1 MKSNAPG
8 PSRPGQGAL
17 RLPFFYGWL
26 IVAIAVVS
34 GAFAVGTASWALSA
48 LISPMET
55 ELGWSRST
63 IFGALTL
70 RALLSGMLAP
80 FIWPY
85 MDRPRGPLVLT
96 MIGAVSLG
104 GSLMG
109 LKYVQEPW
117 QFYMLFGVLGS
128 VSMLGSGFFLA
139 QTVVPKWFVR
149 KRGRALG
156 LATMGTGAGAFFPL
170 FLNPILEAMGWRDTW
185 FILGL
190 AGLVIL
196 APLATMMRRQPED
209 LGLLPDGATE
219 PVSAVMRP
227 EGALS
232 PSDMRIHGRSL
243 TRQEVV
249 RRPVFWLLVLILGLG
264 GLGLQGYQPNWIPYL
279 TDSGISPATVSY
291 AISTYAVFSIVFRV
305 FLWGYLA
312 DRFPARYLLTAQAAI
327 IAGTVVMLLNVDS
340 TPALFAFAA
349 VSGMGIGGW
358 VLLQPLIVADYF
370 GRGHLGSINGIMRP
384 ILTVSTASGPL
395 IIAGIY
401 DFSGAYFWAF
411 ILVLAAWGIMG
422 MVALITRPPS
432 RGPVPETK
440 TQ

>member
-1 MKSNAPG
+1 MKSNPADTP
-8 PSRPGQGAL
+8 RPKSFTP
-17 RLPFFYGWL
+17 RLPFFYGWI
-26 IVAIAVVS
+26 IVAIAVIS
-34 GAFAVGTASWALSA
+34 GAFFVGTASWALSA
-48 LISPMET
+48 LLSPMEA

-85 MDRPRGPLVLT
+85 MDRPKGPLVLT

-117 QFYMLFGVLGS
+117 QFYLLFGVLGS

-139 QTVVPKWFVR
+139 QTVVPKWFLR

-170 FLNPILEAMGWRDTW
+170 FLNPILESTGWRDTW

-196 APLATMMRRQPED
+196 APLAALMRRQPED

-219 PVSAVMRP
+219 PVNTLSTP
-227 EGALS
+227 GATLS
-232 PSDMRIHGRSL
+232 LSDMRTQGRSL

-249 RRPVFWLLVLILGLG
+249 RRPVFWLLLLILGLG
-264 GLGLQGYQPNWIPYL
+264 GLGLQGYQPNWIPYI
-279 TDSGISPATVSY
+279 TDSGISPATASY
-291 AISTYAVFSIVFRV
+291 AMSVYAVFSIVFRV

-312 DRFPARYLLTAQAAI
+312 DHFPARYLLTAQASI
-327 IAGTVVMLLNVDS
+327 IALTVVMLLNVDS
-340 TPALFAFAA
+340 TLSLFAFAA

-370 GRGHLGSINGIMRP
+370 GREHLGSINGIMRP

-401 DFSGAYFWAF
+401 DLSGAYFWAF
-411 ILVLAAWGIMG
+411 VLVLAAWGTMG
-422 MVALITRPPS
+422 LVALVTHPPS
-432 RGPVPETK
+432 RGPAQEIK

>member
-1 MKSNAPG
+1 MKSNPV
-8 PSRPGQGAL
+8 GAL
-17 RLPFFYGWL
+17 QPKPAARRLPFFYGWL

-48 LISPMET
+48 LISPMES

-70 RALLSGMLAP
+70 RALLSGVLAP

-85 MDRPRGPLVLT
+85 MDRPKGPLALT

-104 GSLMG
+104 VSLMG
-109 LKYVQEPW
+109 LRFVHEPW
-117 QFYMLFGVLGS
+117 QFYALFGVVGS

-170 FLNPILEAMGWRDTW
+170 FLNPILEAVGWRDSW
-185 FILGL
+185 FILGV

-196 APLATMMRRQPED
+196 APLAMLMRRQPED

-219 PVSAVMRP
+219 PTRTVERP
-227 EGALS
+227 VGTLS
-232 PSDMRIHGRSL
+232 PSDMRMHGRSL

-291 AISTYAVFSIVFRV
+291 AISTYAVFSILFRV

-327 IAGTVVMLLNVDS
+327 IAITVVMLFNVNS
-340 TPALFAFAA
+340 TYSLFAFAA

-358 VLLQPLIVADYF
+358 VMLQPLIVADYF

-384 ILTVSTASGPL
+384 ILTISTASGPL

-401 DFSGAYFWAF
+401 DLSGAYFWAF
-411 ILVLAAWGIMG
+411 VLVLAAWVIMG
-422 MVALITRPPS
+422 LVALVTRPPS
-432 RGPVPETK
+432 REPLSSG
-440 TQ
+440 